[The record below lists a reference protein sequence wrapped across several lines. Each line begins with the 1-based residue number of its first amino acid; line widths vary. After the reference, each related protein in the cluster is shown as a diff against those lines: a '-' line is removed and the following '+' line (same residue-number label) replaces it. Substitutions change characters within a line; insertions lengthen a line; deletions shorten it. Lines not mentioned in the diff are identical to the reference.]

1 MPAPWVV
8 IMISAAN
15 NCCRIDAVKA
25 SANQLKLKL
34 AQHAAADSNDPRFR
48 SASQQVQS
56 LDGQLKSGD
65 ANKAELALSAARSS
79 IERLD
84 YSALIVNAPT
94 APRFGDIDV
103 RV

>member
-1 MPAPWVV
+1 
-8 IMISAAN
+8 MISAAS

-34 AQHAAADSNDPRFR
+34 ARHAAADNTDPMWR
-48 SASQQVQS
+48 SATQQVQS

-65 ANKAELALSAARSS
+65 ASKAELALSAAKSS

-84 YSALIVNAPT
+84 YSNLITNAPT
-94 APRFGDIDV
+94 ARFGGLDL
-103 RV
+103 RA